1 MIIKYYFNSHIP
13 LTWFE
18 TMLGVRC
25 EYTTNV
31 VYGGMFG
38 RLTFAALFIRNNVM
52 IATPAILR
60 SILGLSAISASDQ
73 VNGETSEA
81 KLKNSIKINNLNVS
95 IGGNHILKDVNLEI
109 PDNKITC
116 IIGPS
121 GCGKSTLLKTINRL
135 IDDNEN
141 VQVKGQILVDGED
154 IYGKKTEVTHL
165 RKRLGLL
172 SQRPT
177 PLPMSI
183 FDNITFG
190 CKIHGIRKKK
200 QLTQI
205 VETNLQAAGLWDEV
219 KDRLHSPASSLSIGQ
234 QQRLCLARGLA
245 IEPKF
250 ILGDEATSALDPVSS
265 RHIEDMFVKL
275 KEKYGVILVTH
286 TLRQALR
293 IADYVVF
300 IYLGKIIETGTA
312 DDLFNHPKDDL
323 TKQYLSGVFS

>member
-1 MIIKYYFNSHIP
+1 M
-13 LTWFE
+13 
-18 TMLGVRC
+18 
-25 EYTTNV
+25 
-31 VYGGMFG
+31 
-38 RLTFAALFIRNNVM
+38 
-52 IATPAILR
+52 
-60 SILGLSAISASDQ
+60 SAVPQ
-73 VNGETSEA
+73 
-81 KLKNSIKINNLNVS
+81 NSIKINHLNVS
-95 IGGNHILKDVNLEI
+95 INNNHILKDVNLEI

-135 IDDNEN
+135 IDDIEK
-141 VQVKGQILVDGED
+141 VTVEGQIVVDGED
-154 IYGKKTEVTHL
+154 IYGKKTEITHV
-165 RKRLGLL
+165 RKKLGLL

-200 QLTQI
+200 QLTEI
-205 VETNLQAAGLWDEV
+205 VESNLRAAGLWEEV

-245 IEPKF
+245 IEPQF
-250 ILGDEATSALDPVSS
+250 ILGDEATSALDPISS
-265 RHIEDMFVKL
+265 RHIEDLFVKF
-275 KEKYGVILVTH
+275 KENYGIILVTH

-300 IYLGKIIETGTA
+300 IYLGEIIETGSA
-312 DDLFNHPKDDL
+312 QELFNNPQHEL